1 MSDIEFTKV
10 PKFLRRLYRETSD
23 PTNSYIRWSDD
34 GEKVRIVSKDR
45 FIKHTLPILSRTKEY
60 SAFIRQLNIY
70 GFIKMKSEKNDDVE
84 EYYNCFFKKDEPHLM
99 SQIRRVKK
107 FERMESKL
115 NYSSLENSIAY
126 LTNSNFRLSNELSQ
140 LKEKVERQ
148 ERTINGLFEILGK
161 VFRTG
166 AQNISFET
174 HLSNIRKDFSA
185 NLLECQKNKR
195 TFDKFGKLIEKK
207 DYDDKSGKHSNES
220 FVADMN
226 DIFF

>member
-84 EYYNCFFKKDEPHLM
+84 EYYNCFFKKDEPQLM

-107 FERMESKL
+107 FERMEAKL

-174 HLSNIRKDFSA
+174 HLSNMRNDFST
-185 NLLECQKNKR
+185 NLLECQNRKR
-195 TFDKFGKLIEKK
+195 TFDKFGKLIEEK
-207 DYDDKSGKHSNES
+207 DHNDKEAKPNNS